1 MIASMDN
8 PPASAFWVTSPG
20 RGEIRCET
28 LQHPGAGQLR
38 VRTLYSG
45 ISRGTE
51 SLVFSGRVPESEYGR
66 MRAPFQAGEF
76 PGPVK
81 YGYSSVG
88 VVDAGPPEWLDRRVF
103 CLYPHQD
110 RYVVPIEAVHPLPDD
125 VPAGRA
131 VLAANMETAL
141 NGAWDAAPL
150 IGDEVRVIGAGVVG
164 CLTAWLLGRIPGCR
178 VELVDLQP
186 GRAAVARALGVAFA
200 TPATARGEADRVIHA
215 SGSAAG
221 LALALELAATEAL
234 VLEMSWFGDRP
245 VSLDLGAAFH
255 SRRLTLRAS
264 QVGQLPPQQ
273 RPRWDHR
280 RRLSLALALLAA
292 PELDVL
298 ISGESTLHELPARM
312 PELADSGGAT
322 LCHRIRYFD

>member
-1 MIASMDN
+1 MDN

-150 IGDEVRVIGAGVVG
+150 IGDEVRIIGAGVVG
-164 CLTAWLLGRIPGCR
+164 CLTAWLLGRIP
-178 VELVDLQP
+178 
-186 GRAAVARALGVAFA
+186 
-200 TPATARGEADRVIHA
+200 ATA
-215 SGSAAG
+215 S
-221 LALALELAATEAL
+221 
-234 VLEMSWFGDRP
+234 
-245 VSLDLGAAFH
+245 
-255 SRRLTLRAS
+255 
-264 QVGQLPPQQ
+264 
-273 RPRWDHR
+273 
-280 RRLSLALALLAA
+280 
-292 PELDVL
+292 
-298 ISGESTLHELPARM
+298 
-312 PELADSGGAT
+312 
-322 LCHRIRYFD
+322 